1 LVQSHLLAE
10 VLAEVLLHLVITNQA
25 ILVDLAEELIDNH
38 HQTKEM
44 EMTHQLV
51 HLKEILEEDNLTHV
65 ILAEVPAEVPAEA
78 AVMVLNQMV
87 EVVLLLQRQDLVLV
101 FVKEEDQLLLLVETA
116 VLQIEDKAVEVA
128 EETKDL
134 ILEVAQVL

>member
-1 LVQSHLLAE
+1 MARLLPLILRGIANHA
-10 VLAEVLLHLVITNQA
+10 LRRTLRTLTGRAA
-25 ILVDLAEELIDNH
+25 IPVA
-38 HQTKEM
+38 
-44 EMTHQLV
+44 
-51 HLKEILEEDNLTHV
+51 
-65 ILAEVPAEVPAEA
+65 APAAEVPAEA